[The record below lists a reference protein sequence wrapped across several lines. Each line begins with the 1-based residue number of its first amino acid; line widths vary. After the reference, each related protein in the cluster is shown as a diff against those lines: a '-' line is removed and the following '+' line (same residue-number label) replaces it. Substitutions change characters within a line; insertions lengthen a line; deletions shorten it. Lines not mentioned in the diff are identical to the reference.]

1 MLKTFTGDAQLVSNR
16 SRTFQPGYANHYI
29 EGIVTGEYPVLNC
42 VGLCCNLL
50 SNGLCSS
57 YWY

>member
-1 MLKTFTGDAQLVSNR
+1 VSNR
-16 SRTFQPGYANHYI
+16 SRTCQPGYANHYI